1 LGISALYSDGAAKMT
16 EHCGS
21 RLAGLPQ
28 NEGNAPK
35 SFQQA
40 GGAATPSQTNKN
52 AGDGQATGLP
62 PKGGYC

>member
-1 LGISALYSDGAAKMT
+1 MT

-28 NEGNAPK
+28 NRGNAPK

-52 AGDGQATGLP
+52 TRDGQATGLP